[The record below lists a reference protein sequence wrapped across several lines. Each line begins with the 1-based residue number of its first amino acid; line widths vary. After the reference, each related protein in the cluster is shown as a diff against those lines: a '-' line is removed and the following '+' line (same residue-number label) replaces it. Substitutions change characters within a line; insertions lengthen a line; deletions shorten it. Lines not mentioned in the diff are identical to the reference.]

1 MSKPTM
7 QDIANALSVSRI
19 SVWKALNNRPG
30 ISEKLREKTIN
41 EAVRIGYI
49 SEPAN
54 SSGGTRFSAASARNI
69 AVVVSRPESSHFW
82 MQIIHEIA
90 KELSLYGANL
100 MYTYLPTRYNKG
112 DALPRSLSDVSIS
125 GMIVLNVY
133 SGQQLKMLANLV
145 LPKVFLDTVPS
156 MPFEQLH
163 GDLVMI
169 EGRDT
174 VRQITGRLLDSGKMQ
189 LGFIGDIDYAQ
200 TNMDRY
206 LGFLDAHCERSLTND
221 ASLNLTAPLHLN
233 THYKQISNFLSALKT
248 MPDGFICASDY
259 IAHYVQQYF
268 TEHNISQ
275 EDVCLTG
282 FDNNTEY
289 ANVANKI
296 TTVDVKTKS
305 LGERLANKIMFAVN
319 HPNSSFEL
327 SYISSEILYEPS
339 PEK

>member
-7 QDIANALSVSRI
+7 QDIANALSISRI

-49 SEPAN
+49 NEPAN
-54 SSGGTRFSAASARNI
+54 SPGRTRLPAASARNI

-112 DALPRSLSDVSIS
+112 DALPRSLSDRSLS

-133 SGQQLKMLANLV
+133 SDQQLKMLANLI

-174 VRQITGRLLDSGKMQ
+174 VRQITGRLLDNGKMR

-206 LGFLDAHCERSLTND
+206 LGFLDAHCERSLASD
-221 ASLNLTAPLHLN
+221 KSLNLTESLHLN
-233 THYKQISNFLSALKT
+233 THYKQISNFLSDLKT
-248 MPDGFICASDY
+248 MPNGFVCASDY

-268 TEHNISQ
+268 TEHGISQ
-275 EDVCLTG
+275 EAVCLTG

-289 ANVANKI
+289 VNVANKI
-296 TTVDVKTKS
+296 TTVDVQTKS

-327 SYISSEILYEPS
+327 SYVSSEILYEPR
-339 PEK
+339 PQV